1 MPFPVNTKY
10 IIETEKELGLI
21 FPDNFKTK
29 MTEENGGELMTDDD
43 DWQLFPFFDKSDK
56 KRISRTSNHIVLETN
71 QAKQWDNF
79 PINGIAIAS
88 NGSGDFLILLPAK
101 ENNKQ
106 LGNEIYIWFH
116 ETGEIEKIADAIEDL
131 IDK

>member
-21 FPDNFKTK
+21 FPHNFKTK

-79 PINGIAIAS
+79 PTNGIAIAS